1 MRCFYCENLLPPHAS
16 PALNVSSFFFYF
28 NLQNVVRAFLSDPVS
43 IPCFFSE
50 SLSFTEQRGEVFFGG
65 GGEKCFTVF
74 AFLEK
79 QDRKLC
85 FLNCGL
91 LYRLLGHNQHTSWG
105 EDFSHSEDPWKLQ
118 ERRYHVRLDKTAK
131 AATNLYVFI
140 STTPTPAES
149 FIRRGERKGG
159 TNDGRKR
166 THHSQSAQCCVC
178 WTHTCQR
185 KLALSRPKELLE
197 IRSHRCLVG
206 GFFLIPPRRSK
217 GFLYCSGDFR
227 LLCSKGMRGEEIQPQ
242 LQISRD
248 S

>member
-1 MRCFYCENLLPPHAS
+1 MILFLSRVFFGLTILYRA
-16 PALNVSSFFFYF
+16 ARWSFFFF
-28 NLQNVVRAFLSDPVS
+28 FLK
-43 IPCFFSE
+43 
-50 SLSFTEQRGEVFFGG
+50 

-79 QDRKLC
+79 QDRKPC

-105 EDFSHSEDPWKLQ
+105 EDFSHSEDPWSCRRGDTTFAWIRPRKQPQTCMCLYPPHQLQ
-118 ERRYHVRLDKTAK
+118 QRAL
-131 AATNLYVFI
+131 
-140 STTPTPAES
+140 SG
-149 FIRRGERKGG
+149 RGERKGG

-206 GFFLIPPRRSK
+206 VFFFNPT
-217 GFLYCSGDFR
+217 
-227 LLCSKGMRGEEIQPQ
+227 EEIQGFSVLLWGFSPSL
-242 LQISRD
+242 LQGNARGGNPASAPNI
-248 S
+248 